1 MATPTNLPASFSSG
15 AVLTAA
21 QQNDLRGAFRVLQVI
36 SATYATQTGSSS
48 ATYVTTGLTAS
59 ITPQATTNKILVNV
73 SVPLSTSTTGDTN
86 GVRLVRTIGAT
97 TTVLATWT
105 YALYNSAGFSYVQ
118 FAAPWVDSP
127 SSTSAITYTLQFART
142 AGSSTVYSQ
151 VGGTPSSIVLQEIS
165 A

>member
-36 SATYATQTGSSS
+36 SATYATQTGSAS

-59 ITPQATTNKILVNV
+59 ITPQATTNKILVSV
-73 SVPLSTSTTGDTN
+73 SVPLSTSATGDTN
-86 GVRLVRTIGAT
+86 GVRLVRTIGGT

-105 YALYNSAGFSYVQ
+105 YALYNSAGFNYGQ

-142 AGSSTVYSQ
+142 AGTNTVYSQ